1 MSEPIVQA
9 YAGESG
15 EVGAFPKTM
24 IPMGRMGSEQDM
36 AGTLLYLASRAG
48 AYTNGDII
56 VLDGGRLGTFPSVN

>member
-1 MSEPIVQA
+1 MSEPIVKA
-9 YAGESG
+9 YAGDSG
-15 EVGAFPKTM
+15 EAAFPKTM

-48 AYTNGDII
+48 AYTNGDVI